1 MSQQH
6 IPLETLTTSVT
17 GMTARRKKFKKMIK
31 KFSKLT
37 TSVNPFLLRILKT
50 GAGRTLLLAT
60 GTFATLLFAGCANG
74 GAGERAN
81 SRASF
86 ISTSEQRQDT
96 FGIGGVPQNSA
107 FVDWTKPPRS
117 QTGPTYPQYGSIGTP

>member
-17 GMTARRKKFKKMIK
+17 AMTARRKKFKNMIK

-50 GAGRTLLLAT
+50 GAARTLLLAT
-60 GTFATLLFAGCANG
+60 VTFATLLFASCANG

-96 FGIGGVPQNSA
+96 FGIGGVPQNGA
-107 FVDWTKPPRS
+107 LVDWTKPARS
-117 QTGPTYPQYGSIGTP
+117 QSGPTYPQYGSIGTP